1 MTGSFSIGD
10 GDEWDLSFEALD
22 VAIPAPAVT
31 VSMHGDFRDDYAL
44 LKLAAGLC
52 AMVLCCRVDRSVC
65 ISRTVPSY
73 AIRRT
78 PTTCKGRPTA
88 FAKVLLGRQG
98 TQRSQQPPQGRVIH
112 WLVAVLMWMMIL
124 RLQELAPAQAEG

>member
-31 VSMHGDFRDDYAL
+31 VSMHGDFRDDSAL

-88 FAKVLLGRQG
+88 FAKVLLGRQV
-98 TQRSQQPPQGRVIH
+98 TQCPAAQGRVIH
-112 WLVAVLMWMMIL
+112 RLVAVLMWMMIL